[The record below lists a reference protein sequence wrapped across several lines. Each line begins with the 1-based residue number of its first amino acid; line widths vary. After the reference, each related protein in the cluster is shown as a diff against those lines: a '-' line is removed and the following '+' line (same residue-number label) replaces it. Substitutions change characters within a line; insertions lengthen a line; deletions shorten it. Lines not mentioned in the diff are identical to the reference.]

1 MRSLFTKMLSTVSIV
16 FLSSGAAQAS
26 TLVHEV
32 GGELGATVH
41 ADHVSVSKTRGS
53 VTQELMQARA
63 KYPAWNQQLMGA
75 PNETARAAPRS
86 REDVAREARAAVASN
101 SASLREHQ

>member
-1 MRSLFTKMLSTVSIV
+1 MHTLFAKAFSAASLLVLATAT
-16 FLSSGAAQAS
+16 AQAA

-32 GGELGATVH
+32 GGEPGATIQAEH
-41 ADHVSVSKTRGS
+41 APVSTTRSS

-75 PNETARAAPRS
+75 PNETPRATPRT
-86 REDVAREARAAVASN
+86 RNEVAREARAAVAGN
-101 SASLREHQ
+101 AVPLREYQ